1 MRPDL
6 ENRFE
11 KAPQDL
17 ELHYAMCSINI
28 HKMIHK
34 TIHKAIHKTIQKTT
48 LVTYHANWAEAVYIA
63 HFM

>member
-6 ENRFE
+6 ENIFE

-17 ELHYAMCSINI
+17 ELQYAMCSINL

-48 LVTYHANWAEAVYIA
+48 LVTYHANWAEAIYIA